1 MEKLVK
7 ALSDIQN
14 ELKVPKTEKGKDI
27 KYSYRSAEGIYEKVK
42 PLLNK
47 RGLGLTLT
55 DELVELGGRV
65 YVKSVATLTDG
76 TNSTNAVG
84 YAGLD
89 TQAKFMNFAQA
100 TGSSSSYARKYALG
114 GLFLLDDN
122 KDPDEIGVTTSHSQA
137 VQSVAKQVNASLAL
151 QNAKKAF
158 MDAVLALGVPKERV
172 VEFVDYYG
180 LKGNTNVSDWQK
192 AMSENAILQ
201 DAVSKFLE

>member
-65 YVKSVATLTDG
+65 YVKSIATITDG
-76 TNSTNAVG
+76 TNSTSAIG

-114 GLFLLDDN
+114 GLLLLDDN

-158 MDAVLALGVPKERV
+158 MDAVLALGVPKARV
-172 VEFVDYYG
+172 AEFVDYYG
-180 LKGNTNVSDWQK
+180 LKGNKNVSDWQK
-192 AMSENAILQ
+192 AVSENAILQ